1 MPSAPTSSAQAGA
14 VNAPDIRNAENVL
27 KDTLS
32 SFSNQI
38 PECYTL
44 FRQGGLYLD
53 QEKELKESW
62 DSAYESFKGIGQDI
76 KTSVADLSSG
86 YNDMFNFLNVLD
98 SGEMRGKHVSRP
110 QMQRMSKARLTVA
123 EKRHQEA
130 QIVWKQFQT
139 LLDSTTTFLGAVDHK
154 TQAERQMMSQKLQQF
169 KQQMRKRQGEIRK
182 RTAMV
187 RILTFSDIL
196 EFKTLRDEEKKI
208 KRRLQGLSKSPFH
221 KILCYLHELMEG
233 ILLLESLFSSYVE
246 QWAEVDRWVASNYD
260 YVDEEKEDAE
270 FHSLPIHKFKI
281 NETHIFSFIVQP
293 LDTLSSQIN

>member
-169 KQQMRKRQGEIRK
+169 KQQMRKREGEIRK
-182 RTAMV
+182 RTAMAIGSSALIGTCIALAV
-187 RILTFSDIL
+187 IEPNGVGGLVLAVINPL
-196 EFKTLRDEEKKI
+196 FKTVDNSILSPL
-208 KRRLQGLSKSPFH
+208 KRQ
-221 KILCYLHELMEG
+221 
-233 ILLLESLFSSYVE
+233 
-246 QWAEVDRWVASNYD
+246 
-260 YVDEEKEDAE
+260 
-270 FHSLPIHKFKI
+270 
-281 NETHIFSFIVQP
+281 
-293 LDTLSSQIN
+293 